1 MLGKPFGDFK
11 HYSQT
16 SLYESVQVILDRI
29 LAVGMIFTGITL
41 DVVSVQP
48 SRFERAIAFVG
59 EAEENGGIN
68 APESSRISTQP
79 CCRHWHQSKYG
90 QFYPLLARDVFF

>member
-1 MLGKPFGDFK
+1 MLESRLFAESILVISRYFRDFWSKFLKAMLGKPFGDFK

-48 SRFERAIAFVG
+48 SRFERAIAFV
-59 EAEENGGIN
+59 
-68 APESSRISTQP
+68 
-79 CCRHWHQSKYG
+79 
-90 QFYPLLARDVFF
+90 